1 MKIDVNIK
9 KKDGKTVSIS
19 AAEKPAQKKS
29 FTFKPGDNNQK
40 ELEAFKKAVSERSEE
55 KE

>member
-9 KKDGKTVSIS
+9 KKDGKTVSNS
-19 AAEKPAQKKS
+19 ASEKPAQKKR
-29 FTFKPGDNNQK
+29 FTFKLGDNNQE
-40 ELEAFKKAVSERSEE
+40 ELEAFKNAVSERSEE